1 LIVSFLGAAAGGT
14 FSFSSGVTIRAAAFL
29 PFVGVM
35 FGAQLSCRDSRQAIL
50 KEGMRRWALMV
61 LMSLA

>member
-1 LIVSFLGAAAGGT
+1 MT
-14 FSFSSGVTIRAAAFL
+14 FSFSGVTTRTAAFL
-29 PFVGVM
+29 PYAGVM

-50 KEGMRRWALMV
+50 KDDMMRWALMF